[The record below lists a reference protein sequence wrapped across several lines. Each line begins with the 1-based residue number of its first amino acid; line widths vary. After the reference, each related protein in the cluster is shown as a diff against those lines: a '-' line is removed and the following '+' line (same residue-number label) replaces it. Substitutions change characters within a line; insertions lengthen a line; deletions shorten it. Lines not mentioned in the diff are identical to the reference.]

1 MKQKYEEPQA
11 EIIALENG
19 DVIVTSGETETIEG

>member
-1 MKQKYEEPQA
+1 MKQKYEKPQV

-19 DVIVTSGETETIEG
+19 DVITASETETIEG